1 MLGKHRL
8 DEYLSETIKKDSY
21 MIVIYKQAISFRF
34 LEALVFLLSSRN
46 GIFLSEALKLQAFTM
61 SSW

>member
-34 LEALVFLLSSRN
+34 LKALVFLLSSRN
-46 GIFLSEALKLQAFTM
+46 GIFLSEALKLQVFTM